1 MTPKEFVQDF
11 FPFARKAEE
20 ITRISGIF
28 ILAQAAIESGWG
40 RVAPLNNF
48 FGIKDSDGLNG
59 NEQLLVTTE
68 YSRQMDLKFP
78 EIISVAPV
86 LINGVKYFKYR
97 IKDYFRK
104 YDSAAD
110 CFEDHANFFFR
121 NPRYRLALNVKH
133 DAEQFA
139 QMVAKA
145 GYATDPNYSETL
157 LKVIGMIRMEI
168 AKLENHG

>member
-1 MTPKEFVQDF
+1 MTPKDFVRNYL
-11 FPFARKAEE
+11 PFARAAESKSG
-20 ITRISGIF
+20 ISGIF

-68 YSRQMDLKFP
+68 YSRRMDLKFP
-78 EIISVAPV
+78 EIIAITPV
-86 LINGVKYFKYR
+86 LVNGVKYFKYK

-110 CFEDHANFFFR
+110 CFEDHANFFLR
-121 NPRYRLALNVKH
+121 IPGTGWL
-133 DAEQFA
+133 
-139 QMVAKA
+139 
-145 GYATDPNYSETL
+145 
-157 LKVIGMIRMEI
+157 
-168 AKLENHG
+168 